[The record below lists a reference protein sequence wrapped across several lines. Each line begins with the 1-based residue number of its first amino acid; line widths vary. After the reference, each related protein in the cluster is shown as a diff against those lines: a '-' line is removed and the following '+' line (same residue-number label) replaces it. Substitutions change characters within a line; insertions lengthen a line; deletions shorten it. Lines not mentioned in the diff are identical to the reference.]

1 MQPVRGYQEATLPGT
16 IEQRMEQDYRRNGVP
31 VGERELTMLRETA
44 QEFGV
49 DLPPALR

>member
-1 MQPVRGYQEATLPGT
+1 LPGT
-16 IEQRMEQDYRRNGVP
+16 IEQRLEQDYRRNGVP